1 MILHN
6 HSLGTENDRGQPR
19 GLRVDTKA
27 LESSVQDPCIQ
38 SIPIKS
44 LLDENATILVLDQCV
59 DIVVVKLQLVDPI
72 QSFDL
77 VQPQENSAFYFQGF
91 GVDPRLIDAFFAI
104 WFGDV
109 EHVDEFFIVAA
120 QVRIKDGIARLK
132 NAWDGVLQLLGR

>member
-1 MILHN
+1 M
-6 HSLGTENDRGQPR
+6 
-19 GLRVDTKA
+19 
-27 LESSVQDPCIQ
+27 
-38 SIPIKS
+38 
-44 LLDENATILVLDQCV
+44 
-59 DIVVVKLQLVDPI
+59 VVKLQLVDPI